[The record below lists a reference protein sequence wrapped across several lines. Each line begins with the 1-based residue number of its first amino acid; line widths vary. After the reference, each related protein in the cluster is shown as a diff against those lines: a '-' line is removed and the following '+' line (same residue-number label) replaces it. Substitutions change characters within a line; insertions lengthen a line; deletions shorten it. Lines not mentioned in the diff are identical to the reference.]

1 MNLDNFTLKAQEA
14 VNNSLALAQ
23 RYKHQ
28 SLLPEHLLY
37 SLVDDKESIA
47 KDIFIN
53 LGIDIGDLIKELK
66 KFLDSQPKVS
76 GDTGG
81 TYGSPRFVEI
91 TNYAK
96 EFSKELGDSYI
107 SSEHLLVG
115 IAKERNGLLFRYLS
129 RQGIAI
135 DDLLK
140 EVKKLRGSHKAD
152 SESAESTYRA
162 LEKFGRDLTELAKKG
177 KLDPVIGR
185 DEEIRRLIQ
194 VLSRRTKNN
203 PVLIGD
209 PGVGKTAIVEGLAQR
224 VALGDV
230 PEGLKDKR
238 IIALDVG
245 SIVAGTKFRGE
256 FEERLKAVLKEV
268 EDKEG
273 EIIIFIDEI
282 HTIVGAGEA
291 QGAVD
296 AANML
301 KPALA
306 KGVLRCVGATTVD
319 EYRKYI
325 EKDAALERRFQPVF
339 VGEPTVEQTIAI
351 LRGLKEKYEVHHGVR
366 LKDSAIIASAVLS
379 NRYISD
385 RFLPDKAIDLIDEA
399 ASKLRIEIDSK
410 PEEIDKL
417 ERRIMELEIQREALK
432 KEKDDA
438 SKERLEKLA
447 QEVNHLTAQLD
458 KEKAHWQK
466 EKELITKISRVK
478 EDIEKLKLEANDYQK
493 SAQLDKVAEIRYGKI
508 PAKQQELN
516 RLNKELLDVQK
527 NKKMLKEEVDEEDI
541 AEIVSRWTGIP
552 VSRLMEA
559 EMEKLLRME
568 EELKKR
574 IVGQDEAI
582 SLISACIRRA
592 KSGLADPNRPLGSFL
607 FLGPTGVGKTEMAK
621 TLAWFLFNSDHN
633 IVRIDMS
640 EYMEKFS
647 VSRLI
652 GAPPGYV
659 GYEEGGQL
667 TEAIRR
673 KPYSVILFD
682 EIEKAHPE
690 VFNIFL
696 QILDEGHL
704 TDSKGKIVNFKNT
717 VIIMTSNIGS
727 EYFQDNS
734 VTVKGLEEK
743 IKLALKSHFRPEFL
757 NRLDE
762 IIIFN
767 RLGLEHIKQ
776 IVDIQFNILKERL
789 AEKNI
794 VLELTDSAKE
804 FLADKGFSPEYGARP
819 VKRTLQKLI
828 VDPLS
833 KELLKGVFMDGDRI
847 QIGYKDRKINFTKLE
862 RSSLCV

>member
-1 MNLDNFTLKAQEA
+1 TLKAQEA